1 MFFCPVAGEL
11 PGNMTLYDFFFDRK
25 KNKWIPWT
33 QLVPDYVHNPEAK
46 FYEIL
51 VPTVDTVR
59 ATWLLKLMVETRKPV
74 VLIGETGTSKTATI
88 ANYLRTLDSEQVV
101 RREAGIA
108 QWLERRT
115 RDRKVAGSNP

>member
-1 MFFCPVAGEL
+1 
-11 PGNMTLYDFFFDRK
+11 MTLYEFFFDVK
-25 KNKWIPWT
+25 KKKWVPWT
-33 QLVPDYVHNPEAK
+33 KLVPEYVHNPELK

-88 ANYLRTLDSEQVV
+88 SNYLRTLNSDNMV
-101 RREAGIA
+101 RFDIMDVSVKCENDKCAKHGRC
-108 QWLERRT
+108 
-115 RDRKVAGSNP
+115 

>member
-1 MFFCPVAGEL
+1 MDPVDPVGARL
-11 PGNMTLYDFFFDRK
+11 RA
-25 KNKWIPWT
+25 
-33 QLVPDYVHNPEAK
+33 QPEAK

-88 ANYLRTLDSEQVV
+88 ANYLRTLDSEQVSTSGGGDSSVV
-101 RREAGIA
+101 RAP
-108 QWLERRT
+108 
-115 RDRKVAGSNP
+115 DS